1 MTKSPLEKEIS
12 APDKNIF
19 GKNEFYIPEW
29 SSIRGCHPANKLLGE
44 SICPVL
50 RIRPSVC
57 FILSCI
63 A

>member
-50 RIRPSVC
+50 RRRPSV
-57 FILSCI
+57 
-63 A
+63 